1 MAREAAASAKGGT
14 NLGGGS
20 GQPPL
25 SQEVR
30 FLQGP
35 HSPRARQKTLSG
47 TNSAPASV

>member
-25 SQEVR
+25 SQVR
-30 FLQGP
+30 LLQGP
-35 HSPRARQKTLSG
+35 HSPCARQKTLAG